1 MCHKGNAKLEQRG
14 TETYK
19 NKHKL
24 DMNTELR
31 RRSTGIPSL
40 KRCSTIFSSH
50 DIEYDDDS
58 SEEEAVHQLGFFE
71 FNSLQYA
78 STHWRNQQMLLH
90 PQHDSKT
97 NEMQIVSHFGSRVNF
112 TSCYHYTAKELEP
125 YRMIGDVEMDALL
138 DYLAEKKNTKCGAF
152 DDVIAFCEEAY
163 HRETLLLHGA
173 DHDCNDALPA
183 KFYRHYHDRIP
194 PWVDWEQIQRGID
207 IFLAYLPAAGCALYY
222 RSLIGGFSIPKIVE
236 VLVAT
241 RYLVPASMGRRR
253 QQNGMRDV
261 NRSEGCSNDDRKRTM
276 ERLMDTGGFMACCFA
291 PPQQKEPHLPP
302 PAEALRPGELGWKAA
317 LRVRVLHAKVRRSL
331 LRSKSWDMKNGT
343 PINQEDMA
351 ATLLA
356 FSVNVL
362 MGIEY
367 VAGRPLSE
375 EDQRDYLALWRYLGW
390 LLGVDTP
397 EEGGSSN
404 STIGE
409 RLPPLDPC
417 GLNKCC
423 DGETAKK
430 DAILHSYATLESMI
444 LHLLH
449 PNEQSCQLVH
459 HLLSFNGRVQFRS
472 DMCRRFLGDP
482 LSDNLGITNGSTVM
496 IRCTVYLVLMF
507 LRCYTLL
514 AMTFPRIRQMFIQW
528 HGAFYMRFLQAWQ
541 RNHDKRVGDAMD
553 REGVVKKSCP
563 FSMLMPPVDS
573 TV

>member
-1 MCHKGNAKLEQRG
+1 M
-14 TETYK
+14 
-19 NKHKL
+19 
-24 DMNTELR
+24 TELR

-40 KRCSTIFSSH
+40 KRCSTTFFAKN
-50 DIEYDDDS
+50 IEYDDSCEVVDQQQQQQ
-58 SEEEAVHQLGFFE
+58 QLGFFQ
-71 FNSLQYA
+71 FDSLQYA
-78 STHWRNQQMLLH
+78 STHWRNKQMMHQQDEH
-90 PQHDSKT
+90 NNINEPQV
-97 NEMQIVSHFGSRVNF
+97 ISHFGSHVNF
-112 TSCYHYTAKELEP
+112 TSSDHYTADELEP

-138 DYLAEKKNTKCGAF
+138 DYLAEQKSCGAF

-163 HRETLLLHGA
+163 HQLKCETELHGTVRGA
-173 DHDCNDALPA
+173 NDDVVLPA
-183 KFYRHYHDRIP
+183 KFYQHYQRIP

-236 VLVAT
+236 VLIAT
-241 RYLVPASMGRRR
+241 RYLVPASMR
-253 QQNGMRDV
+253 QNQMKDV
-261 NRSEGCSNDDRKRTM
+261 QSTDEVGNEECSNDDRKRTF

-291 PPQQKEPHLPP
+291 PPQQKQSRPP
-302 PAEALRPGELGWKAA
+302 LAAAALRPREIGWKAA

-331 LRSKSWDMKNGT
+331 LRSKSWNMKNGI

-362 MGIEY
+362 LGIEY
-367 VAGRPLSE
+367 IAGRPLSE

-404 STIGE
+404 TTEGQ
-409 RLPPLDPC
+409 RLPPIDPC
-417 GLNKCC
+417 GLNKNC
-423 DGETAKK
+423 DRQASKK

-449 PNEQSCQLVH
+449 PTIESRQLVY

-472 DMCRRFLGDP
+472 DMCRKFLGDP
-482 LSDNLGITNGSTVM
+482 LSDNLGIANRSTGTT
-496 IRCTVYLVLMF
+496 RCTVYFVLVF

-514 AMTFPRIRQMFIQW
+514 AMTFPRIRQTFIQW
-528 HGAFYMRFLQAWQ
+528 HGAFYKRFLRAWQ
-541 RNHDKRVGDAMD
+541 RNHDKRVGDAMG
-553 REGVVKKSCP
+553 REGAVKKSCP

-573 TV
+573 